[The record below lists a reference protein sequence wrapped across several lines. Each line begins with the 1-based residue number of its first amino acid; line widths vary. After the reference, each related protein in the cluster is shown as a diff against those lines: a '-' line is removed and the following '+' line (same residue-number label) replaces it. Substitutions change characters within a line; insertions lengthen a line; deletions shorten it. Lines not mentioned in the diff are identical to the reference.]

1 MGLLILLWVGWCV
14 LHSLLITTA
23 VRRWCER
30 QGGFWQGGYRL
41 AYAGISLVTVLP
53 VVWYGQSLPQT
64 ALFDPPLWFRLVQVL
79 LLVIALG
86 LFVGGAR
93 AHDLG
98 GFLGLRQWRDYR
110 AGRPSR
116 SCPPCTPA
124 ASSPTSVTPGTAAA
138 WPCSGGCRD
147 SPMSAWSPGLILSA
161 YLLIGARLEERKLIG
176 LHGEAYRDYRRRV
189 PMFFPWRFGR

>member
-1 MGLLILLWVGWCV
+1 MGLLILLWVGWCL

-64 ALFDPPLWFRLVQVL
+64 ALFDPP
-79 LLVIALG
+79 
-86 LFVGGAR
+86 
-93 AHDLG
+93 
-98 GFLGLRQWRDYR
+98 DYR
-110 AGRPSR
+110 AGRPAEL
-116 SCPPCTPA
+116 PA
-124 ASSPTSVTPGTAAA
+124 LHTGGILAHVRHPWYGGGLALLWGLPGLTDVSLVT
-138 WPCSGGCRD
+138 R
-147 SPMSAWSPGLILSA
+147 LILSA

-176 LHGEAYRDYRRRV
+176 LHGEAYRDYRCRV
-189 PMFFPWRFGR
+189 PMFFPWKRGR

>member
-30 QGGFWQGGYRL
+30 QGGWWQGGYRL
-41 AYAGISLVTVLP
+41 AYAVISLVTVLP

-79 LLVIALG
+79 LLVIALV

-110 AGRPSR
+110 AGRPAEL
-116 SCPPCTPA
+116 PA
-124 ASSPTSVTPGTAAA
+124 LHTGGILAHVRHPWYGGGLALLWGLPGLTDVSLVT
-138 WPCSGGCRD
+138 R
-147 SPMSAWSPGLILSA
+147 LILSA